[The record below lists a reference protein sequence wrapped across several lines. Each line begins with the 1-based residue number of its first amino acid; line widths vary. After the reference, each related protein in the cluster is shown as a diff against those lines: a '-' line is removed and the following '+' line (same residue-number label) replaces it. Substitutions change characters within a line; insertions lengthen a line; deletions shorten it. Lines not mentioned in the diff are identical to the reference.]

1 MSQWQRVTNLT
12 IPKEVHDSM
21 APVGAPAGL
30 PTLKYQPIMCL
41 LTREKVHQKRA
52 QTQDSSVDSNVL
64 NDRELRRHG
73 EAILAA

>member
-30 PTLKYQPIMCL
+30 PTPKYQPIMCL
-41 LTREKVHQKRA
+41 LTKEKVHQKRA